1 MKQIGKYRVVRELG
15 KGATATV
22 YLCVSPDSDR
32 PVAVKVVRFGTD
44 CAATSRRL
52 RKLFGN
58 EGMVAKRLKHPNIAM
73 VYEGVVEDEFAYLA
87 MEYIDGFTL
96 EAHTRIDRLLPLHRV
111 IGIIFKCC
119 MALDSA
125 YRQGIIH
132 RDIKPANILVAANDE
147 PKLVDFGLALNLNK
161 NMDRD
166 STFIMGVGSPSYM
179 SPEQIKG
186 YPLNQKTDLYSLG
199 VVLFQ
204 LLTGR
209 LPFRAKNQATL
220 IYRIIN
226 TDAPDVTSLNPGLP
240 EGLNAILRRALEKD
254 LYSRYRNGAEF
265 AKDLAAVR
273 YQILEEDETVQDTKH
288 FELLRKLD
296 FFTEFENIEL
306 WEILRIAVWRQI
318 GPRVAIIREGDTS
331 RVFGLLIEGYVEVS
345 VAGRTLCRL
354 SHGEVLGE
362 VAYLHPSS
370 DTRSASVVT
379 LENSL
384 FLEINAAALAL
395 ASEELQERLRTA
407 LLGRMI
413 DRMRIVNGIAASLG
427 APAVA
432 NTGSLMEEATRSAS
446 GSGVDVELSR
456 SKPRGAGAETTGA
469 RESSAAALARRLRH
483 SGE

>member
-1 MKQIGKYRVVRELG
+1 MEQIGKYRVIREIG

-32 PVAVKVVRFGTD
+32 PLAVKLIRFGKD
-44 CAATSRRL
+44 CAAMSRRL

-58 EGMVAKRLKHPNIAM
+58 EQMVARRLKHPNIAK

-87 MEYIDGFTL
+87 MEYIEGFTL
-96 EAHTRIDRLLPLHRV
+96 ETHTRIDKMLPLYRV

-132 RDIKPANILVAANDE
+132 RDIKPANVLVAANDE

-186 YPLNQKTDLYSLG
+186 YALNQKTDLYSLG
-199 VVLFQ
+199 VVMFQ

-226 TDAPDVTSLNPGLP
+226 TDAPDVTSLNPSLP
-240 EGLNAILRRALEKD
+240 EGLNAILRKALEKD

-273 YQILEEDETVQDTKH
+273 YQILEDDETVQDNRH
-288 FELLRKLD
+288 FEILRKLD
-296 FFTEFENIEL
+296 FFIDFENVEL
-306 WEILRIAVWRQI
+306 WEILRIAVWREI
-318 GPRVAIIREGDTS
+318 APRVTIIREGEAS
-331 RVFGLLIEGYVEVS
+331 RVFGVLIEGYVEIS
-345 VAGRTLCRL
+345 IAGRTLCRL
-354 SHGEVLGE
+354 GKGEVIGE
-362 VAYLHPSS
+362 VAYLHPTS
-370 DTRSASVVT
+370 DDRSASVVT

-384 FLEINAAALAL
+384 FLEINAPALAL
-395 ASEELQERLRTA
+395 ASEELQERMRTA

-413 DRMRIVNGIAASLG
+413 DRMRTVNGIAAALG
-427 APAVA
+427 APAVES
-432 NTGSLMEEATRSAS
+432 TKSLMAGSTRSGP
-446 GSGVDVELSR
+446 GSGIDLELA
-456 SKPRGAGAETTGA
+456 PT
-469 RESSAAALARRLRH
+469 
-483 SGE
+483 